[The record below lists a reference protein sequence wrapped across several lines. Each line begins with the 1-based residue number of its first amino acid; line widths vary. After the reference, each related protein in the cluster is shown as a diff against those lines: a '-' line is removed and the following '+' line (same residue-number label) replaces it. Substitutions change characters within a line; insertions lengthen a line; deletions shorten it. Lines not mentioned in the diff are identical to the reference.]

1 MESDEVPNVLT
12 EEATAGDGTHADVL
26 RQPLAEAQVIPHAV
40 FRHVEQHVIGTLRF
54 GETEAELSQA
64 VAEEVTHVGVVVVQL
79 LVIAVRE
86 AESHRGGL
94 HQGCGGTD
102 GEEIVLG
109 SSGEEDDD
117 SLIARS
123 TMDDRIFMHVT
134 AVLHLPAAEGIVF
147 EDNSNP
153 DLDAEPVVT
162 EGLDAILK
170 VKAEK
175 EETSNG
181 FDFYATTVTLNENLE
196 IVKIQQ
202 DFDVAQ

>member
-1 MESDEVPNVLT
+1 MKKLIALT
-12 EEATAGDGTHADVL
+12 LAVVMLCTVSLAFAKTFEPEGQLAGKTLHATVGAYDPETKTFTVTVYEYDRFGKDTAGNLAAGDTILVGGRLYTIAGQEDLDGTTVWK
-26 RQPLAEAQVIPHAV
+26 
-40 FRHVEQHVIGTLRF
+40 
-54 GETEAELSQA
+54 S
-64 VAEEVTHVGVVVVQL
+64 
-79 LVIAVRE
+79 
-86 AESHRGGL
+86 
-94 HQGCGGTD
+94 TD

-134 AVLHLPAAEGIVF
+134 AVLHLPAAEDIVF

-181 FDFYATTVTLNENLE
+181 VDFYATTVTLNENLE
-196 IVKIQQ
+196 IVKIHQ

>member
-1 MESDEVPNVLT
+1 MKKLIALT
-12 EEATAGDGTHADVL
+12 LAVVMLCTVSLAFAKTFEPEGQLAGKTLHATVGAYDPETKTFTVTVYEYDRFGKDTAGNLAAGDTILVGGRLYTIAGQEDLDGTTVWK
-26 RQPLAEAQVIPHAV
+26 
-40 FRHVEQHVIGTLRF
+40 
-54 GETEAELSQA
+54 S
-64 VAEEVTHVGVVVVQL
+64 
-79 LVIAVRE
+79 
-86 AESHRGGL
+86 
-94 HQGCGGTD
+94 TD

-134 AVLHLPAAEGIVF
+134 AVLHLPAAEDIVF

-196 IVKIQQ
+196 IVKIHQ

>member
-1 MESDEVPNVLT
+1 MKKLIALT
-12 EEATAGDGTHADVL
+12 LAVVMLCTVSLAFAKTFEPEGQLAGKTLHATVGAYDPETKTFTVTVYEYDRFGKDTAGDLAAGDTILVGGRLYTIAGQEDLDGTTVWK
-26 RQPLAEAQVIPHAV
+26 
-40 FRHVEQHVIGTLRF
+40 
-54 GETEAELSQA
+54 S
-64 VAEEVTHVGVVVVQL
+64 
-79 LVIAVRE
+79 
-86 AESHRGGL
+86 
-94 HQGCGGTD
+94 TD

-196 IVKIQQ
+196 IVKIHQ

>member
-1 MESDEVPNVLT
+1 MKKLIALT
-12 EEATAGDGTHADVL
+12 LAVVMLCTVSLAFAKTFEPEGQLAGKTLHATVGAYDPETKTFTVTVYEYDRFGKDTAGNLAAGDTILVGGRLYTIAGQEDLDGTTVWK
-26 RQPLAEAQVIPHAV
+26 
-40 FRHVEQHVIGTLRF
+40 
-54 GETEAELSQA
+54 S
-64 VAEEVTHVGVVVVQL
+64 
-79 LVIAVRE
+79 
-86 AESHRGGL
+86 
-94 HQGCGGTD
+94 TD

-196 IVKIQQ
+196 IVKIHQ

>member
-1 MESDEVPNVLT
+1 MKKLIALT
-12 EEATAGDGTHADVL
+12 LAVVMLCTVSLAFAKTFEPDGQLAGKTLHATVGAYDPETKTFTVTVYEYDRFGKDTAGDLAAGDTILVGGRLYTIAGQEDLDGTTVWK
-26 RQPLAEAQVIPHAV
+26 
-40 FRHVEQHVIGTLRF
+40 
-54 GETEAELSQA
+54 S
-64 VAEEVTHVGVVVVQL
+64 
-79 LVIAVRE
+79 
-86 AESHRGGL
+86 
-94 HQGCGGTD
+94 TD

-196 IVKIQQ
+196 IVKIHQ